1 MQFIYTYDLNGLREL
16 WGHLDQKMFAKLESE
31 FAPGKNMFAKLDS
44 EFIPG
49 RKILLTNPIVSN
61 QILNCVIS

>member
-31 FAPGKNMFAKLDS
+31 FTPGKKMFDNYS
-44 EFIPG
+44 
-49 RKILLTNPIVSN
+49 
-61 QILNCVIS
+61 LNLYRVEKSY